1 MWNETFIHEVHNA
14 KILSLTVFHDAA
26 IPPDD
31 FVANCNIPF
40 EDLAHREK
48 EQQDF
53 WVDLEPQG
61 KVHVTIDLKWQGE
74 DSMIARLPVICNCS
88 FTASTDQAATMP
100 HGTTPST
107 TVAVSREFKERAGL
121 NRRRGAMRRR
131 VHQVNGH
138 KFMATFLRQPT
149 FCSHCREF
157 IWYDDDDD
165 DDYDAPLSPQSS
177 ASHTPTHDMA
187 MVVSLYLYPSTRGCP
202 SRVSFIELEINLM
215 LTICDEL
222 RRTHLAH

>member
-1 MWNETFIHEVHNA
+1 MWNETFTHDVHNA

-74 DSMIARLPVICNCS
+74 
-88 FTASTDQAATMP
+88 
-100 HGTTPST
+100 
-107 TVAVSREFKERAGL
+107 
-121 NRRRGAMRRR
+121 
-131 VHQVNGH
+131 
-138 KFMATFLRQPT
+138 FL
-149 FCSHCREF
+149 
-157 IWYDDDDD
+157 
-165 DDYDAPLSPQSS
+165 L
-177 ASHTPTHDMA
+177 
-187 MVVSLYLYPSTRGCP
+187 VG
-202 SRVSFIELEINLM
+202 
-215 LTICDEL
+215 
-222 RRTHLAH
+222 